1 VILRFSLFSAIEVF
15 TSTSFTSTGAGIG
28 GAESLT
34 APTRLI
40 DKARRKIS
48 PYLPLFLVAF
58 LLLRV

>member
-1 VILRFSLFSAIEVF
+1 VILLFSLFSAIEVLI
-15 TSTSFTSTGAGIG
+15 STSFISTGAGIG

-40 DKARRKIS
+40 EKARRKIS
-48 PYLPLFLVAF
+48 PYLPLFLVTL